1 MRPTGRSLAL
11 AVLLVQG
18 AASASAQGYSLLDR
32 GGVYAARQPLVQPR
46 LGPDLPDD
54 DQQPLIQARA
64 EVADTAE
71 AEEARGR
78 AQSLFIGRASQG
90 FFAPFTPRDRS
101 RGRGGMA
108 LPGGLYGAD
117 AQVVMLRDLIARA
130 EAGRDGYDA
139 VQHGARIRPALPP
152 TQMTLGEIFAWIR
165 ATPRQP
171 HAIGR
176 YQFIPS
182 TLARLVEIAG
192 ASAEDRF
199 SPEMQ
204 DRLADILLQEAG
216 LDAFRSGTLS
226 RHGFMNNLA
235 KIWAGFPT
243 SSGRS
248 HYHGYAGNAAT
259 MTWARFDREMAAI
272 FEG

>member
-1 MRPTGRSLAL
+1 MPRPGRPLAL
-11 AVLLVQG
+11 AAALCLAAG
-18 AASASAQGYSLLDR
+18 AAVAQGFSLLDE
-32 GGVYAARQPLVQPR
+32 GGFYAARPPLFEAALEAPPEPMFR
-46 LGPDLPDD
+46 
-54 DQQPLIQARA
+54 ARA
-64 EVADTAE
+64 EIDDTAE

-78 AQSLFIGRASQG
+78 AQSLFIDRAGVG
-90 FFAPFTPRDRS
+90 FFAPFAPRDRGRLAS
-101 RGRGGMA
+101 RRDIYGP
-108 LPGGLYGAD
+108 LSGAD
-117 AQVVMLRDLIARA
+117 PQAAMIRDLIALA

-139 VQHGARIRPALPP
+139 VQHGARRRPPLPP
-152 TQMTLGEIFAWIR
+152 TQLTLGEIFAWIR

-182 TLARLVEIAG
+182 TLARLVTIAG

-199 SPEMQ
+199 SPELQ

-216 LDAFRSGTLS
+216 LDDFRTGQMT
-226 RHGFMNNLA
+226 RHAFMNNLA
-235 KIWAGFPT
+235 RIWAGFPT

-259 MTWARFDREMAAI
+259 MSWARFDREMAMI
-272 FEG
+272 FGG